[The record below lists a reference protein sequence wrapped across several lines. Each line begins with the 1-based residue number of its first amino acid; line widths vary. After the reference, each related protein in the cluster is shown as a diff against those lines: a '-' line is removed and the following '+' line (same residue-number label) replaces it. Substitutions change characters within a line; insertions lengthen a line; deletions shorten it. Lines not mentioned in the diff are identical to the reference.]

1 MKRGAK
7 RSLDFTKAA
16 SENQAACDGL
26 FSDLAGRGLD
36 LRQVH
41 LNIID
46 GSQSLRAGAR
56 KWRSKPDSP
65 LPNSISGA
73 TSLGH
78 FADEEQPGWDRR
90 LANAYDLRSYR
101 EAKAAFLRI
110 QRLRKRAKTGIRLGA
125 RT

>member
-1 MKRGAK
+1 MVTTTTTS
-7 RSLDFTKAA
+7 SLH
-16 SENQAACDGL
+16 L
-26 FSDLAGRGLD
+26 DLAFTDKAEAVRLRGLD

-56 KWRSKPDSP
+56 KYSGDRSPILRCQLHKRR
-65 LPNSISGA
+65 NIV
-73 TSLGH
+73 GH

-101 EAKAAFLRI
+101 EAKAALLRI

-125 RT
+125 RTWPPA